1 MTDSVENLI
10 LTQLRGIRDDM
21 SDVKARLA
29 NIEASQATT
38 LQHLGHMASTIAQV
52 QVSIDRQSARIGRVE
67 DRLGL
72 VDHA

>member
-1 MTDSVENLI
+1 MTDDTNNLV
-10 LTQLRGIRDDM
+10 LTQLRAIRDDI
-21 SDVKARLA
+21 SDVKNRLA

-52 QVSIDRQSARIGRVE
+52 QVGIDRQAARLGRIE

-72 VDHA
+72 VDA